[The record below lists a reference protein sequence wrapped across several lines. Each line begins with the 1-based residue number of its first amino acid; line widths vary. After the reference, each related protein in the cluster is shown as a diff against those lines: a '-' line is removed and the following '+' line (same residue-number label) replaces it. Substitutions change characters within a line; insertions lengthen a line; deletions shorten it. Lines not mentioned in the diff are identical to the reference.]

1 MHIIQILDNTDN
13 VKWYNNFEN
22 LAVSYE
28 VKYNVP
34 DDLEFYLGFYA
45 KKKKINIHKKNCT
58 L

>member
-1 MHIIQILDNTDN
+1 MVDEN

-34 DDLEFYLGFYA
+34 DEFYLGFYA

>member
-1 MHIIQILDNTDN
+1 MVDEN